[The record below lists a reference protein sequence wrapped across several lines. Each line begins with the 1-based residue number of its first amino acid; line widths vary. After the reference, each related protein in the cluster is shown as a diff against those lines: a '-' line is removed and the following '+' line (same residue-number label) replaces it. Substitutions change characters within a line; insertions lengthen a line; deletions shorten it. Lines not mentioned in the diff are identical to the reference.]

1 MSSSKALVA
10 GFIGG
15 TIATLLVGVLLLVYY
30 ENYAAPDSQ
39 AFIFTQGKNWE
50 FSGKN
55 VRVYIIN
62 GRDLRDEIIPRI
74 FNETLPSVVH
84 ITTKR
89 NLSFHPV
96 PVEGTGSGIII
107 REDGYILTNYHVV
120 GNAEHPMVV
129 LYNGEEYEAEV
140 VGRDPITDLAVLKIP
155 KTGLKPAK
163 LGDSSK
169 IRVGETAIAIG
180 NPFRFSNTL
189 TVGVISALNRSFRI
203 ESTSYVIE
211 GAIQTDAAINPGNS
225 GGPLLNLKGE
235 VIGINTAI
243 FSTTQGFQGIGL
255 AIPINTAKKVAEEII
270 KKGKVTRAWLGIT
283 GTDFIPSPELNVSL
297 KEGALVIT
305 VDPRGP
311 SYGILRGTN
320 GTLGEENFTLGDII
334 VEIDGKKIRNMDDV
348 IKAVL
353 SHRVGD
359 KIKVKFYREGK
370 FYEVE
375 ITLGERP
382 KDL

>member
-1 MSSSKALVA
+1 MGSSKALVA

-15 TIATLLVGVLLLVYY
+15 TLATLSVGFLLLVYY
-30 ENYAAPDSQ
+30 GNYVAPGGH
-39 AFIFTQGKNWE
+39 AFIFTEGKNWE
-50 FSGKN
+50 FSGSG

-62 GRDLRDEIIPRI
+62 ARDLRDELIPAI

-84 ITTKR
+84 ITTER
-89 NLSFHPV
+89 NFSFHPG

-120 GNAEHPMVV
+120 GEVDNPMVV

-163 LGDSSK
+163 LGDSDK
-169 IRVGETAIAIG
+169 VRVGETAIAIG

-225 GGPLLNLKGE
+225 GGPLLNLRGE

-255 AIPINTAKKVAEEII
+255 AIPINTAKRVAEEII
-270 KKGKVTRAWLGIT
+270 EKGKVTRAWLGIT

-297 KEGALVIT
+297 EEGALVIT

-320 GTLGEENFTLGDII
+320 GTIGEENFTLGDII

-359 KIKVKFYREGK
+359 KIKVKFYRDGE
-370 FYEVE
+370 FYTVE